1 LINTISFEL
10 LGLPVSKKNVAE
22 IIVRKVDF
30 DFPEDIELYA
40 IPGMPRVSL
49 FIAAFSMTMPYLEPY
64 LIRMMLKA
72 RDQVDDEKLLDD
84 MMRFSQQEGNHYRN
98 HARINNIIRSKF
110 DDSVAGELLAIEAE
124 LKADYERFLK
134 EKPLKYNLAYAE
146 GFEAMTCA
154 AALAS
159 AERPAAI
166 DRMVAKGWAELLDW
180 HGLEEIEHRTVAFDV
195 FNHVVG
201 SYPYRVIRGL
211 KSQIHYLYYIH
222 RFYAVMLKAKGF
234 RMYPY
239 IPFFILAGGFRY
251 INSFFPWYNPANYK
265 IPESLH
271 ERLEKYASMATT
283 NQSNNS

>member
-1 LINTISFEL
+1 MSNIN
-10 LGLPVSKKNVAE
+10 VSE
-22 IIVRKVDF
+22 ITVRKVDF
-30 DFPEDIELYA
+30 EFPEDVDLYA
-40 IPGMPRVSL
+40 IPALPRVSL

-72 RDQVDDEKLLDD
+72 RDEVNDEKLLED
-84 MMRFSQQEGNHYRN
+84 MKRFSQQEGNHFRN
-98 HARINNIIRSKF
+98 HARINNIIRGKF
-110 DDSVAGELLAIEAE
+110 DDSVAEEIQTIENE
-124 LKADYERFLK
+124 LKADYERFLN

-154 AALAS
+154 AALS
-159 AERPAAI
+159 AVERPAAVDDMI
-166 DRMVAKGWAELLDW
+166 SRGWDELLDW

-195 FNHVVG
+195 FDHIVG
-201 SYPYRVIRGL
+201 SYPYRVFQGL

-222 RFYAVMLKAKGF
+222 RFYKVMLKAKGF

-265 IPESLH
+265 IPESLN
-271 ERLEKYASMATT
+271 ERLDKYAAMKT
-283 NQSNNS
+283 SN